1 MNKSKTIE
9 QGSPTLVPQSLA
21 PNEETLSAHVEQ
33 TPYIRHVMD
42 DAVTKLTWKQCFG
55 LVAGTVFSFIVF
67 RQVFGYAF
75 FVVLYYQDG
84 AFKSDPE
91 AVKALSSLLQM
102 RPDQFFISSLV
113 FTLFAALLVRV
124 KNHRMLPWA
133 ALCVGLGP
141 VVPATLNPAPTAA
154 MISRTPSSLLLL
166 VLLCAATALTFHLLQ
181 ARLRNSRRA
190 NAFEVPFRRGP
201 E

>member
-1 MNKSKTIE
+1 MMAE
-9 QGSPTLVPQSLA
+9 A
-21 PNEETLSAHVEQ
+21 A
-33 TPYIRHVMD
+33 
-42 DAVTKLTWKQCFG
+42 TKLTWKQCSC
-55 LVAGTVFSFIVF
+55 LVAGTVFVFTVF

-91 AVKALSSLLQM
+91 AVKALSILLQM

-124 KNHRMLPWA
+124 KNKRLLVLP
-133 ALCVGLGP
+133 ALLAGLGP
-141 VVPATLNPAPTAA
+141 VVPAILNPAPTAA

-166 VLLCAATALTFHLLQ
+166 VLLCAATALAFHLLQ
-181 ARLRNSRRA
+181 ARLRNSREA
-190 NAFEVPFRRGP
+190 NALEVPFRRGP